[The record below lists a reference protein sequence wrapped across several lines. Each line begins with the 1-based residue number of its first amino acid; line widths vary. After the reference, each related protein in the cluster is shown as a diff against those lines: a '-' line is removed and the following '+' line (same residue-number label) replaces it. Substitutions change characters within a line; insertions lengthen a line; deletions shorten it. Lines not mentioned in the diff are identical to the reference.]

1 MLYDNVKDI
10 TGMELV
16 QRCYDEAINLLFS
29 TSTSVG
35 FSASLGGLYGNEV
48 WGRDGSIT
56 CLGAVTT
63 RDNKLIES
71 SRKTLTTFK
80 QAQNT
85 FGQIPNM
92 IRISPRSINFY
103 ALDASSW
110 WIIAVTSFW
119 KATRDED
126 FLSEFWPVVKK
137 AIVWLKY
144 QDIAN
149 TGLVCS
155 PPSADWMDSSLQ
167 RYGIVLYNN
176 ILYYKA
182 LLCVSEIA
190 QAMGCNETE
199 SGEAE
204 RVKTKINTL
213 FWPETRMPPEEWVPG
228 WSTRFYEEAIDR
240 DRSHYLNFLSF
251 ENYDWRCDVSGNC
264 LAILWDVADRSKAD
278 RILAY
283 ILERRLASPFPI
295 RVLDPPILYPNPS
308 WNPKID
314 LYRPGLQQN
323 LPYQYHNAGIWPW
336 VGGLYILA
344 LEKVGKHDLAL
355 NELER
360 LAQANRIGRDKEWE
374 FNEWLHGKTGIPLG
388 TGLQS
393 WSASSYILACRAV
406 LDHIWSI

>member
-1 MLYDNVKDI
+1 VLYDNVKDI

-63 RDNKLIES
+63 QDDKLIES

-80 QAQNT
+80 QAQST

-137 AIVWLKY
+137 AVIWLKY

-155 PPSADWMDSSLQ
+155 PPSAD
-167 RYGIVLYNN
+167 
-176 ILYYKA
+176 
-182 LLCVSEIA
+182 
-190 QAMGCNETE
+190 
-199 SGEAE
+199 
-204 RVKTKINTL
+204 
-213 FWPETRMPPEEWVPG
+213 F
-228 WSTRFYEEAIDR
+228 
-240 DRSHYLNFLSF
+240 
-251 ENYDWRCDVSGNC
+251 
-264 LAILWDVADRSKAD
+264 
-278 RILAY
+278 
-283 ILERRLASPFPI
+283 
-295 RVLDPPILYPNPS
+295 
-308 WNPKID
+308 
-314 LYRPGLQQN
+314 
-323 LPYQYHNAGIWPW
+323 
-336 VGGLYILA
+336 
-344 LEKVGKHDLAL
+344 
-355 NELER
+355 
-360 LAQANRIGRDKEWE
+360 
-374 FNEWLHGKTGIPLG
+374 
-388 TGLQS
+388 
-393 WSASSYILACRAV
+393 
-406 LDHIWSI
+406 